1 MQSFSKVQTM
11 HFRCMQNQISR
22 CWGNFRVQ
30 WGAILKQDCWQSQET
45 PEWFGERKVAKME
58 IDAKFL
64 ILMGI
69 QLHYFLQRPVLQL
82 L

>member
-1 MQSFSKVQTM
+1 MQSFFKVQTL
-11 HFRCMQNQISR
+11 HFRCMQNQISWCR
-22 CWGNFRVQ
+22 GNFRVQ
-30 WGAILKQDCWQSQET
+30 WGAILKHDCWESHGTAEL
-45 PEWFGERKVAKME
+45 FGERKVAKEE